1 MRDLAHGTADA
12 ASASAPR
19 GDPVE
24 HSKGERM
31 ARVVKFFET
40 TLRDGEQ
47 TPGINY
53 FAAEKLQIAQALAD
67 MGFDTLDCG
76 FAISG
81 QSEFEALQ
89 LIAHSVHNAEICSI
103 ARAFPGDIDRAW
115 EAVKDADQ
123 SAIHPFIS
131 TSPLHREAKLG
142 KTRAEVLEL
151 ARTAVARGRQYTPNV
166 DFALEDTTR
175 TEHDF
180 IFEVIDAVMR
190 EGVRFV
196 ALCDTVGFALPW
208 EFGELVDEVRRAFPR
223 VRISAH
229 CHDDLGLAVANA
241 LTALAHGAER
251 VDTCFNGLGERAG
264 NAATEEV
271 IMAIRTRHTDLDL
284 DVRVDTTKIIPTS
297 RLIARLSGM
306 QPQWTKAVVGANA
319 FAHGGG
325 IHQDGV
331 LKDSRTYEIM
341 RPEDIG
347 LLPSER
353 RMYVG
358 KLSGRAA
365 LNAQLK
371 ELGYELTPAQL
382 LRAFELVKLVLGK
395 KRVLEELDLRQ
406 CAQAAITPSA
416 AVAARM
422 VNGQATA
429 EAQANGHAGSPSDK

>member
-1 MRDLAHGTADA
+1 M
-12 ASASAPR
+12 PR
-19 GDPVE
+19 I
-24 HSKGERM
+24 
-31 ARVVKFFET
+31 VKFFET

-53 FAAEKLQIAQALAD
+53 FAEEKLEIARALAD

-81 QSEFEALQ
+81 QPEFEAIQ
-89 LIAHSVHNAEICSI
+89 LIARNVHNAEICSI
-103 ARAFPGDIDRAW
+103 ARCEPGDIDRAW
-115 EAVKDADQ
+115 EAVKDAAQ
-123 SAIHPFIS
+123 SSIHPFIS
-131 TSPLHREAKLG
+131 TSPLHREVKLG
-142 KTRAEVLEL
+142 KTRQEVLEL
-151 ARTAVARGRQYTPNV
+151 ARTGVARGRQYTPNV

-180 IFEVIDAVMR
+180 ILEVVDAVR
-190 EGVRFV
+190 KEGVRFV
-196 ALCDTVGFALPW
+196 ALCDTVGYALPW
-208 EFGELVDEVRRAFPR
+208 EFGQLVADVKREFPD

-241 LTALAHGAER
+241 LSGLVNGAER

-264 NAATEEV
+264 NAATEDV
-271 IMAIRTRHTDLDL
+271 VMAIRTRRANLDL

-306 QPQWTKAVVGANA
+306 QPQWTKSVVGANA

-331 LKDSRTYEIM
+331 LKDRRTYEIM

-347 LLPSER
+347 LPPSER
-353 RMYVG
+353 RMFVG

-371 ELGYELTPAQL
+371 ELGYDLTPDQL
-382 LRAFELVKLVLGK
+382 TRAFHLVKMVLGK
-395 KRVLEELDLRQ
+395 KKVLEEMDLRR
-406 CAQAAITPSA
+406 CADTAINPTA
-416 AVAARM
+416 TVENALAVE
-422 VNGQATA
+422 AT
-429 EAQANGHAGSPSDK
+429 SDGASD

>member
-1 MRDLAHGTADA
+1 M
-12 ASASAPR
+12 PR
-19 GDPVE
+19 I
-24 HSKGERM
+24 
-31 ARVVKFFET
+31 VKFFET

-53 FAAEKLQIAQALAD
+53 FAEEKLEIARALAA

-81 QSEFEALQ
+81 EPEFEAIR
-89 LIAHSVHNAEICSI
+89 LIARNVPNAEICSI
-103 ARAFPGDIDRAW
+103 ARCYPGDIDRAW
-115 EAVKDADQ
+115 EAVKDAEQ
-123 SAIHPFIS
+123 SSIHPFIS
-131 TSPLHREAKLG
+131 TSPLHREVKLG
-142 KTRAEVLEL
+142 KTRAEVLEM
-151 ARTAVARGRQYTPNV
+151 ARTGVAHGRQYTPNV

-175 TEHDF
+175 TEKDF
-180 IFEVIDAVMR
+180 IFEVVDAVMK

-208 EFGELVDEVRRAFPR
+208 EFGELVEEVRHEFPG

-241 LTALAHGAER
+241 LTALTKGAER

-264 NAATEEV
+264 NAATEDV
-271 IMAIRTRHTDLDL
+271 VMAIRTRRSDLDL

-306 QPQWTKAVVGANA
+306 EPQWTKSVVGANA

-331 LKDSRTYEIM
+331 IKDTRTYEIM

-347 LLPSER
+347 LPPSER

-371 ELGYELTPAQL
+371 DLGYELAPDQL
-382 LRAFELVKLVLGK
+382 ARAFQLVKHVLGK
-395 KRVLEELDLRQ
+395 KKVLEEMDLRR
-406 CAQAAITPSA
+406 CAEIAISPTEGGEA
-416 AVAARM
+416 LAL
-422 VNGQATA
+422 A
-429 EAQANGHAGSPSDK
+429 EVSSENGHE

>member
-1 MRDLAHGTADA
+1 M
-12 ASASAPR
+12 PR
-19 GDPVE
+19 II
-24 HSKGERM
+24 
-31 ARVVKFFET
+31 KFFET

-53 FAAEKLQIAQALAD
+53 FAEEKLEIAQALAD

-81 QSEFEALQ
+81 EPEFEAIR
-89 LIAHSVHNAEICSI
+89 LIARNVHNAEICSI
-103 ARAFPGDIDRAW
+103 ARAFPADIDRAW
-115 EAVKDADQ
+115 EAVKDAEK
-123 SAIHPFIS
+123 SSIHPFIS

-151 ARTAVARGRQYTPNV
+151 ARTAVARGRQYTSNI

-180 IFEVIDAVMR
+180 ILEVVGAIVK

-196 ALCDTVGFALPW
+196 TLCDTVGFALPW
-208 EFGELVDEVRRAFPR
+208 EFGELVDDVRREYPG
-223 VRISAH
+223 VHISAH
-229 CHDDLGLAVANA
+229 CHNDLGLAVANA
-241 LTALAHGAER
+241 MTALVHGAER

-264 NAATEEV
+264 NAATEEIV
-271 IMAIRTRHTDLDL
+271 MAIRTRRQDLDL
-284 DVRVDTTKIIPTS
+284 DVNVDTTKIIPTS
-297 RLIARLSGM
+297 RLVARLSGM
-306 QPQWTKAVVGANA
+306 QPQWTKPVVGANA

-331 LKDSRTYEIM
+331 LKDARTYEIM

-347 LLPSER
+347 LPASER
-353 RMYVG
+353 RMFVG

-371 ELGYELTPAQL
+371 ELGYDLTPDQL
-382 LRAFELVKLVLGK
+382 ARAFVLVKLVLGK
-395 KRVLEELDLRQ
+395 KRVLEELDLRL
-406 CAQAAITPSA
+406 CAESAMSPVSDELRA
-416 AVAARM
+416 AVA
-422 VNGQATA
+422 TA
-429 EAQANGHAGSPSDK
+429 DDDAD

>member
-1 MRDLAHGTADA
+1 M
-12 ASASAPR
+12 PR
-19 GDPVE
+19 II
-24 HSKGERM
+24 
-31 ARVVKFFET
+31 KFFET

-53 FAAEKLQIAQALAD
+53 FAEEKLEIARALAD

-81 QSEFEALQ
+81 EPEFEAIR
-89 LIAHSVHNAEICSI
+89 LIARNVANAEICSI
-103 ARAFPGDIDRAW
+103 ARCYPADIDRAW
-115 EAVKDADQ
+115 EAVKDAAH
-123 SAIHPFIS
+123 SSIHPFIS
-131 TSPLHREAKLG
+131 TSPLHREVKLG
-142 KTRAEVLEL
+142 KTRAEVLEM
-151 ARTAVARGRQYTPNV
+151 ARTAVARGRGYTPNV

-180 IFEVIDAVMR
+180 IFEVVDAVMK

-208 EFGELVDEVRRAFPR
+208 EFGELVEEVRREFPG

-241 LTALAHGAER
+241 LTALTKGAER

-264 NAATEEV
+264 NAATEDV
-271 IMAIRTRHTDLDL
+271 VMAIRTRRADLDL
-284 DVRVDTTKIIPTS
+284 DVKVDTTQIIPTS

-306 QPQWTKAVVGANA
+306 QPQWTKSVVGANA

-331 LKDSRTYEIM
+331 IKDSRTYEIM

-347 LLPSER
+347 LPPSER
-353 RMYVG
+353 RMFVG

-365 LNAQLK
+365 LNAQLR
-371 ELGYELTPAQL
+371 ELGYELTPEQL
-382 LRAFELVKLVLGK
+382 ARAFTLVKHVLGK
-395 KRVLEELDLRQ
+395 KKVLEEMDLRR
-406 CAQAAITPSA
+406 CAEAAISPTATVEALAAGVEPS
-416 AVAARM
+416 
-422 VNGQATA
+422 G
-429 EAQANGHAGSPSDK
+429 ANGHE

>member
-1 MRDLAHGTADA
+1 M
-12 ASASAPR
+12 PR
-19 GDPVE
+19 II
-24 HSKGERM
+24 
-31 ARVVKFFET
+31 KFFET

-53 FAAEKLQIAQALAD
+53 FAEEKLEIARALAD

-81 QSEFEALQ
+81 EPEFESIR
-89 LIAHSVHNAEICSI
+89 LIARNVHNAEICSI
-103 ARAFPGDIDRAW
+103 ARSFPEDIDRAW
-115 EAVKDADQ
+115 EAVKDAEH
-123 SAIHPFIS
+123 SSIHPFIS

-151 ARTAVARGRQYTPNV
+151 ARTAVAHGRVYTENV

-180 IFEVIDAVMR
+180 ILEVVAAITK

-196 ALCDTVGFALPW
+196 SLCDTVGFALPW
-208 EFGELVDEVRRAFPR
+208 EFGQLIDDVRREFPG
-223 VRISAH
+223 VHISAH

-241 LTALAHGAER
+241 LTALQHGAER

-264 NAATEEV
+264 NAATEDIV
-271 IMAIRTRHTDLDL
+271 MAIRTRRTDLDV

-306 QPQWTKAVVGANA
+306 EPQWTKSIVGANA

-331 LKDSRTYEIM
+331 LKDRRTYEIM

-347 LLPSER
+347 LPPSELR
-353 RMYVG
+353 LHVG

-365 LNAQLK
+365 LNAQLC
-371 ELGYELTPAQL
+371 ELGYQLSPEELN
-382 LRAFELVKLVLGK
+382 RAFPLVKQVLGK
-395 KRVLEELDLRQ
+395 KKILEEMDLRH
-406 CAQAAITPSA
+406 CAEAAINA
-416 AVAARM
+416 
-422 VNGQATA
+422 VNG
-429 EAQANGHAGSPSDK
+429 AQ

>member
-1 MRDLAHGTADA
+1 M
-12 ASASAPR
+12 PR
-19 GDPVE
+19 I
-24 HSKGERM
+24 
-31 ARVVKFFET
+31 VKFFET

-53 FAAEKLQIAQALAD
+53 FAEEKLEIARALAD

-81 QSEFEALQ
+81 EPEFEALR
-89 LIAHSVHNAEICSI
+89 LIARNVSNAEICSI
-103 ARAFPGDIDRAW
+103 ARCYAQDIDRAW
-115 EAVKDADQ
+115 EAVKDAAQ
-123 SAIHPFIS
+123 SSIHPFIS
-131 TSPLHREAKLG
+131 TSPLHREVKLG
-142 KTRAEVLEL
+142 KTRAEVLEM

-180 IFEVIDAVMR
+180 IFEIVDAVMK

-208 EFGELVDEVRRAFPR
+208 EFGELVEEVRREFPG

-241 LTALAHGAER
+241 LTALTKGAER

-264 NAATEEV
+264 NAATEDV
-271 IMAIRTRHTDLDL
+271 VMAIRTRRADLDL
-284 DVRVDTTKIIPTS
+284 DVKVDTTKIIPTS
-297 RLIARLSGM
+297 RLIAQLSGM
-306 QPQWTKAVVGANA
+306 QPQWTKSVVGANA

-331 LKDSRTYEIM
+331 IKDSRTYEIM

-347 LLPSER
+347 LPPSER
-353 RMYVG
+353 RMFVG

-371 ELGYELTPAQL
+371 ELGYTLSPDQL
-382 LRAFELVKLVLGK
+382 ARAFTLVKHVLGK
-395 KRVLEELDLRQ
+395 KKVLEEMDLRR
-406 CAQAAITPSA
+406 CAETAISPTA
-416 AVAARM
+416 TVEAL
-422 VNGQATA
+422 ATA
-429 EAQANGHAGSPSDK
+429 ETSET